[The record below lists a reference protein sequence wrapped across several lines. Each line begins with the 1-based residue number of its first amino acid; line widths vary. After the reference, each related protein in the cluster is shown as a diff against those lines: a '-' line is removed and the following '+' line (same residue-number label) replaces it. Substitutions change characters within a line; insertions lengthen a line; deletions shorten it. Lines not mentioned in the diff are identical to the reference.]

1 MVYIELEALDV
12 IKRTYLIYSIEAV
25 SDRGSEYD
33 RANKVTRCSPK
44 VVVEAIHRIG

>member
-1 MVYIELEALDV
+1 MVQIELEALDI

-33 RANKVTRCSPK
+33 SANNSRCSPK